1 MLLNLVK
8 FTARTFYRVFYKV
21 KIIGLDNIPQT
32 GAVVLACNHV
42 SNFDPPLV
50 GGFVGL
56 KRDPIYIIK
65 KELLS
70 VPLIGAMLKSFGFI
84 AIDRYKKGSDMQS
97 LKQALKVI
105 KEGKALFIF
114 PEGTRSKTG
123 KPIKPKAGIGF
134 LLWHCQAPVVPIKVF
149 NTEKMPFTREL
160 KVVIGKPFML
170 TKHEGKPTKEQFQD
184 FADSVMQQI
193 IKLK

>member
-1 MLLNLVK
+1 MLLNLLK
-8 FTARTFYRVFYKV
+8 FIFRTYFRTFYKV
-21 KIIGLDNIPQT
+21 EIIGLDNIPQT
-32 GAVVLACNHV
+32 GAVILTCNHV

-56 KRDPIYIIK
+56 RRDPIYIIK
-65 KELLS
+65 KELAS
-70 VPLIGAMLKSFGFI
+70 IPVVGPVLKSFGFI
-84 AIDRYKKGSDMQS
+84 AIDRYRKGGDLHS
-97 LKQALKVI
+97 LKQALKII

-134 LLWHCQAPVVPIKVF
+134 LLWHCQAPVVPIRVF
-149 NTEKMPFTREL
+149 NTEKLPFTRNL
-160 KVVIGKPFML
+160 KIVIGKPFMIE
-170 TKHEGKPTKEQFQD
+170 KKEGKQTKEQFQD
-184 FADSVMQQI
+184 FADQVMQQI

>member
-50 GGFVGL
+50 GGFIGL
-56 KRDPIYIIK
+56 RRDPIYIMK
-65 KELLS
+65 KEILN
-70 VPLIGAMLKSFGFI
+70 VPLLGTMLKSFGFI
-84 AIDRYKKGSDMQS
+84 AIDRQKKGGDMQS

-134 LLWHCQAPVVPIKVF
+134 LLWHCQAPVIPIKVF

-170 TKHEGKPTKEQFQD
+170 EKEEGKQTKEQFQD
-184 FADSVMQQI
+184 FADKVMQEI

>member
-1 MLLNLVK
+1 MLLNLLK
-8 FTARTFYRVFYKV
+8 FIFRTYFRTFYKV
-21 KIIGLDNIPQT
+21 EVIGLDNIPQT
-32 GAVVLACNHV
+32 GAVILTCNHV

-56 KRDPIYIIK
+56 RRDPIYIIK
-65 KELLS
+65 KELVS
-70 VPLIGAMLKSFGFI
+70 IPVVGRALKSFGFI
-84 AIDRYKKGSDMQS
+84 AIDRYRKGGDLHS
-97 LKQALKVI
+97 LKQALNVI

-134 LLWHCQAPVVPIKVF
+134 LLWHCQAPVIPIRVF
-149 NTEKMPFTREL
+149 NTEKLPFTRNL

-170 TKHEGKPTKEQFQD
+170 EKQEGKQTKEQFQY
-184 FADSVMQQI
+184 FADKVMQEI

>member
-1 MLLNLVK
+1 MLLNLLK
-8 FTARTFYRVFYKV
+8 FIFRTYFRTFYKV
-21 KIIGLDNIPQT
+21 EIIGLDNIPKT
-32 GAVVLACNHV
+32 GAVVLTCNHV

-56 KRDPIYIIK
+56 RRDPVYIIK
-65 KELLS
+65 KELAS
-70 VPLIGAMLKSFGFI
+70 VPILGPMLMSFGFI
-84 AIDRYKKGSDMQS
+84 AIDRYRKGGDLHSM
-97 LKQALKVI
+97 KQALKVI

-123 KPIKPKAGIGF
+123 KPIKPKAGVGF

-149 NTEKMPFTREL
+149 NTEKLPFTRNL
-160 KVVIGKPFML
+160 KVVIGKPFMIE
-170 TKHEGKPTKEQFQD
+170 KQEGKQTKEQFQD
-184 FADSVMQQI
+184 IADQVMQQI

>member
-8 FTARTFYRVFYKV
+8 FSARMFYSIFYKV
-21 KIIGLDNIPQT
+21 QVIGLENIPQT
-32 GAVVLACNHV
+32 GAVILACNHV

-70 VPLIGAMLKSFGFI
+70 VPLLGPMLKSFGFI
-84 AIDRYKKGSDMQS
+84 AIDRYRKGGDMQS
-97 LKQALKVI
+97 LKKALKVI

-123 KPIKPKAGIGF
+123 KPLKPKAGIGF
-134 LLWHCQAPVVPIKVF
+134 LLWHCKAPVVPIKVF
-149 NTEKMPFTREL
+149 NTEKMPFTRNL

-170 TKHEGKPTKEQFQD
+170 EEQKDKPVKEQFQD
-184 FADSVMQQI
+184 FANKVMQEI

>member
-50 GGFVGL
+50 GGFIGL
-56 KRDPIYIIK
+56 RRDPIYIMK
-65 KELLS
+65 KEILN
-70 VPLIGAMLKSFGFI
+70 VPLLGAMLKSFGFI
-84 AIDRYKKGSDMQS
+84 AIDRQKKGGDMQS

-134 LLWHCQAPVVPIKVF
+134 LLWHCQAPVIPIKVF

-160 KVVIGKPFML
+160 KVVVGKPFML
-170 TKHEGKPTKEQFQD
+170 EKEEGKQTKEQFQD
-184 FADSVMQQI
+184 FADKVMQEI

>member
-50 GGFVGL
+50 GGFIGL
-56 KRDPIYIIK
+56 RRDPIYIMK
-65 KELLS
+65 KEILN
-70 VPLIGAMLKSFGFI
+70 VPLLGTMLKSFGFI
-84 AIDRYKKGSDMQS
+84 AIDRQKKGGDMQS

-134 LLWHCQAPVVPIKVF
+134 LLWHCQAPVIPIKVF

-170 TKHEGKPTKEQFQD
+170 EAHDGLGRAVFRH
-184 FADSVMQQI
+184 
-193 IKLK
+193 

>member
-21 KIIGLDNIPQT
+21 KIIGLENIPQT

-56 KRDPIYIIK
+56 RRDPIYIMK
-65 KELLS
+65 KEILSFPLLG
-70 VPLIGAMLKSFGFI
+70 PMLKSFGFI
-84 AIDRYKKGSDMQS
+84 AIDRYKKGGDMQS

-170 TKHEGKPTKEQFQD
+170 EKQEDKPTKEQFQD
-184 FADSVMQQI
+184 IADNVMQQI

>member
-56 KRDPIYIIK
+56 RRNPIYIMK
-65 KELLS
+65 KEILN
-70 VPLIGAMLKSFGFI
+70 VPILGAMLKSFGFI
-84 AIDRYKKGSDMQS
+84 AIDRQRKGGDMHS

-134 LLWHCQAPVVPIKVF
+134 LLWHCQAPVIPIKVF

-170 TKHEGKPTKEQFQD
+170 EKQEGKQTKEQFQD
-184 FADSVMQQI
+184 FADKVMQEI